1 MIFFMKF
8 FTNRADTDIIKIF
21 GQKTMDLGEAA
32 DALREGTE
40 HKMDINVFYQTL
52 DDLFTNNELTRV
64 EPYLTASLSQAK
76 EDEDWQAYIA
86 VCNEM
91 IGFYRSISQH
101 EKAYQAS
108 EDVLLLMEELQ
119 MEDTEHFATVLL
131 NSATAYRAGGR
142 YRDAYE
148 QYMRAA
154 GIYEGLIAPD
164 DYRFAGLYN
173 NMSMLLEATGENG
186 QAAELAEKALE
197 IIRKQADARM
207 EEATTLTNLALIKFK
222 LSRTEEAEKLLT
234 EAVSIFEEAGE
245 KTDAH
250 YSGALAGLA
259 EAAFRKAD
267 YARALELYD
276 RACEEV
282 AKHFGENESYAILS
296 ENCAAVCEQLGE
308 PERRQAY
315 LLRAERVRSA
325 LIKSMD

>member
-1 MIFFMKF
+1 
-8 FTNRADTDIIKIF
+8 
-21 GQKTMDLGEAA
+21 MDV
-32 DALREGTE
+32 
-40 HKMDINVFYQTL
+40 NVFYQTL
-52 DDLFTNNELTRV
+52 DDLFTNNELTKV

-119 MEDTEHFATVLL
+119 LENTEHFATVLL

-173 NMSMLLEATGENG
+173 NMGMLLEAMDENE
-186 QAAELAEKALE
+186 QAAELTGKALA
-197 IIRKQADARM
+197 IIRKQPDARM
-207 EEATTLTNLALIKFK
+207 EEATTLTNLALIRLK
-222 LSRTEEAEKLLT
+222 LAQTGEAEHLLA

-245 KTDAH
+245 QTDAH

-259 EAAFRKAD
+259 ETAFRKED
-267 YARALELYD
+267 YERALMFYD
-276 RACEEV
+276 KACEEV
-282 AKHFGENESYAILS
+282 AKHFGENASYAILT
-296 ENCAAVCEQLGE
+296 ENCAAVCERIGDSA
-308 PERRQAY
+308 RRKEY
-315 LLRAERVRSA
+315 LARAERVRKA
-325 LIKSMD
+325 LEG

>member
-1 MIFFMKF
+1 M
-8 FTNRADTDIIKIF
+8 NN
-21 GQKTMDLGEAA
+21 GMDV
-32 DALREGTE
+32 
-40 HKMDINVFYQTL
+40 NVFYQTL
-52 DDLFTNNELTRV
+52 DDLFANNELAQV

-86 VCNEM
+86 ICNEM

-119 MEDTEHFATVLL
+119 LEDTEHFATVLL

-154 GIYEGLIAPD
+154 GIYAGLIPPE

-173 NMSMLLEATGENG
+173 NMSMLLEAMNENE
-186 QAAELAEKALE
+186 QAAGLAEQALA
-197 IIRKQADARM
+197 IIKKQPDARM
-207 EEATTLTNLALIKFK
+207 EEATTLTNLALIDFK
-222 LSRTEEAEKLLT
+222 LSKTAEAERLLR
-234 EAVSIFEEAGE
+234 EAVAIFEEAGE
-245 KTDAH
+245 QTDAH

-259 EAAFRKAD
+259 EAAFRRED
-267 YARALELYD
+267 YACALTYYD

-282 AKHFGENESYAILS
+282 RKHFGENASYAILS
-296 ENCAAVCEQLGE
+296 ENCAAVCERTGDE
-308 PERRQAY
+308 ARRQEY
-315 LLRAERVRSA
+315 LSRAKRVREA
-325 LIKSMD
+325 LGAQ

>member
-1 MIFFMKF
+1 
-8 FTNRADTDIIKIF
+8 
-21 GQKTMDLGEAA
+21 MDV
-32 DALREGTE
+32 
-40 HKMDINVFYQTL
+40 NVFYQTL
-52 DDLFTNNELTRV
+52 DDLFANNELAQV

-86 VCNEM
+86 ICNEM

-119 MEDTEHFATVLL
+119 LEDTEHFATVLL

-154 GIYEGLIAPD
+154 GIYAGLISPE

-173 NMSMLLEATGENG
+173 NMSMLLEAMDENE
-186 QAAELAEKALE
+186 QAAGLAEQALA
-197 IIRKQADARM
+197 IIKKQPDARM

-222 LSRTEEAEKLLT
+222 LSKTEEAERLLR
-234 EAVSIFEEAGE
+234 EAVAIFEEAGE
-245 KTDAH
+245 QTDAH

-259 EAAFRKAD
+259 EAAFRRED
-267 YARALELYD
+267 YACALTYYD

-282 AKHFGENESYAILS
+282 LKHFGENASYAILS
-296 ENCAAVCEQLGE
+296 ENCAAVCERTGDE
-308 PERRQAY
+308 TRRQEY
-315 LLRAERVRSA
+315 LSRAKRVREA
-325 LIKSMD
+325 LGQ

>member
-1 MIFFMKF
+1 
-8 FTNRADTDIIKIF
+8 
-21 GQKTMDLGEAA
+21 MDV
-32 DALREGTE
+32 
-40 HKMDINVFYQTL
+40 NVFYQTL
-52 DDLFTNNELTRV
+52 DDLFANNELAQV

-86 VCNEM
+86 ICNEM

-119 MEDTEHFATVLL
+119 LEDTEHFATVLL

-154 GIYEGLIAPD
+154 GIYAGLIPPE

-173 NMSMLLEATGENG
+173 NMSMLLEAMDENE
-186 QAAELAEKALE
+186 QAAGLAEQALA
-197 IIRKQADARM
+197 IIKKQPDARM

-222 LSRTEEAEKLLT
+222 LSKTEEAERLLR
-234 EAVSIFEEAGE
+234 EAVAIFEEAGE
-245 KTDAH
+245 QTDAH

-259 EAAFRKAD
+259 EAAFRRED
-267 YARALELYD
+267 YACALTYYD

-282 AKHFGENESYAILS
+282 LKHFGENASYAILS
-296 ENCAAVCEQLGE
+296 ENCAAVCERTGDE
-308 PERRQAY
+308 TRRQEY
-315 LLRAERVRSA
+315 LSRAKRVREA
-325 LIKSMD
+325 LGQSN

>member
-1 MIFFMKF
+1 
-8 FTNRADTDIIKIF
+8 
-21 GQKTMDLGEAA
+21 MDV
-32 DALREGTE
+32 
-40 HKMDINVFYQTL
+40 NVFYQTL
-52 DDLFTNNELTRV
+52 DDLFANNELAQV

-86 VCNEM
+86 ICNEM

-119 MEDTEHFATVLL
+119 LEDTEHFATVLL

-154 GIYEGLIAPD
+154 GIYAGLIPPE

-173 NMSMLLEATGENG
+173 NMSMLLEAMDENE
-186 QAAELAEKALE
+186 QAAGLAEQALA
-197 IIRKQADARM
+197 IIKKQPDARM

-222 LSRTEEAEKLLT
+222 LSKTEEAERLLG
-234 EAVSIFEEAGE
+234 EAVALFEEAGE
-245 KTDAH
+245 QTDAH

-259 EAAFRKAD
+259 EAAFRRED
-267 YARALELYD
+267 YACALTYYD

-282 AKHFGENESYAILS
+282 LKHFGENASYAILL
-296 ENCAAVCEQLGE
+296 ENCAAVCERTGDE
-308 PERRQAY
+308 ARRQEY
-315 LLRAERVRSA
+315 LSRAKRVREA
-325 LIKSMD
+325 LEQ

>member
-1 MIFFMKF
+1 
-8 FTNRADTDIIKIF
+8 
-21 GQKTMDLGEAA
+21 MDV
-32 DALREGTE
+32 
-40 HKMDINVFYQTL
+40 NVFYQTL
-52 DDLFTNNELTRV
+52 DDLFANNELAQV

-86 VCNEM
+86 ICNEM

-119 MEDTEHFATVLL
+119 LEDTEHFATVLL

-154 GIYEGLIAPD
+154 GIYAGLIPPE

-173 NMSMLLEATGENG
+173 NMSMLLEAMDENE
-186 QAAELAEKALE
+186 QAAGLAEQALA
-197 IIRKQADARM
+197 IIKKQPDARM

-222 LSRTEEAEKLLT
+222 LSKTEEAERLLR
-234 EAVSIFEEAGE
+234 EAVAIFEEAGE
-245 KTDAH
+245 QTDAH

-259 EAAFRKAD
+259 EAAFRRED
-267 YARALELYD
+267 YACALTYYD

-282 AKHFGENESYAILS
+282 LKHFGENASYAILS
-296 ENCAAVCEQLGE
+296 ENCAAVCERTGDE
-308 PERRQAY
+308 TRRQEY
-315 LLRAERVRSA
+315 LSRAKRVREA
-325 LIKSMD
+325 LGQ